1 MNGNNFYLDM
11 QEFSKKVNCFVANGR
26 YTPKKNGKI
35 NKYALYVVN
44 LFNSFTSPIQENID
58 KLVDYAKKNFKFDS
72 VEITNGDQCCWLTFI
87 NLVVEDN

>member
-11 QEFSKKVNCFVANGR
+11 QRFSKKVNCFVANGR
-26 YTPKKNGKI
+26 YTPQKNGKV
-35 NKYALYVVN
+35 NEYALHVVN
-44 LFNSFTSPIQENID
+44 LLNSFTSPTQENID

-72 VEITNGDQCCWLTFI
+72 VEINNGYRCYWLTFI

>member
-11 QEFSKKVNCFVANGR
+11 QRFSKKVNCFVANGR
-26 YTPKKNGKI
+26 YTPQKNGKV
-35 NKYALYVVN
+35 NEYALYVVN
-44 LFNSFTSPIQENID
+44 LLNSFASPTQENID

-72 VEITNGDQCCWLTFI
+72 VEINNGYRCYWLTFI